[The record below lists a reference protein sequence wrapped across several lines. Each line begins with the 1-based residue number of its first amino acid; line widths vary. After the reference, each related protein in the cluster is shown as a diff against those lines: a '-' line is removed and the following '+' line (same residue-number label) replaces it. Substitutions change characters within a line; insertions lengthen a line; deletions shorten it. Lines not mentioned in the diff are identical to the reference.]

1 MRGISLLLL
10 LSLPA
15 AAQEETVI
23 EADYISF
30 EKEGDRN
37 IAFLSS
43 PVVTRGGIR
52 IQADHMILWFPLE
65 GEEASFEELYAE
77 GNVVYRSGMQEL
89 KAERMYFDAVGRRAY
104 LVHLQARMK
113 DPESGKSY
121 RIIAEQVRS
130 LAEGKFQAKK
140 VRLSSCDYGVPHYDV
155 YIGEGTW
162 TGREPHGEEGTF
174 DIFPFR
180 EWTLGGGPVVA
191 RIGEVPFFWLPA
203 VILKSEWLRDFP
215 LRSVRVEE
223 TSRFGWSALTEWGFP
238 LSKGFLDALNPWDSG
253 EEEDDGRRWGDAEFS
268 VDWRRERG
276 WAGGLDLEWKW
287 ENYFGYGE
295 SYFLHDEGRSDNDFD
310 EKFDPLERKDRG
322 RVRGFHRRD
331 LEGDWRYEL
340 ELSWISDKDLLE
352 EFFEREFKEGK
363 EQETSFYV
371 RWKPRTMGAYLW
383 ERHRLNDFQDQL
395 EMLPRLH
402 FELLHQPVLPSVW
415 DRLLLFQSTDAS
427 HLRYRNADGDPD
439 RDERTWRGDFL
450 NELTIPADFTWF
462 TVAPFGSLRGSF
474 WEQDIN
480 GDEESRW
487 LWSLGG
493 RVRVDIHGVHGLTWK
508 AIGLRRLRHIV
519 QLEARYAHN
528 IHSTEKS
535 SSLYPFDDTEL
546 IDEFEEAVFSFRNRL
561 ETKVIEE
568 GEEKSWE
575 FFDLGV
581 TVEYYPNPDRDTTSF
596 RATNHL
602 APFHWITLA
611 PDPVGEAF
619 PLRHWSNIHW
629 DMRFRL
635 RNSVGLSGRG
645 EYNFEVEQ
653 EESREIA
660 FHVSPFSGLTLSAG
674 GTYVR
679 GVTNAWSASLR
690 ANLGEKWSLQAT
702 VQYDFDAEAYTE
714 QKLVVG
720 RDFHDFVVQG
730 VFENDE
736 GRNEQKYYVTV
747 VPKFLE
753 RLWK

>member
-52 IQADHMILWFPLE
+52 IQADHMSLWFPLE

-276 WAGGLDLEWKW
+276 W
-287 ENYFGYGE
+287 
-295 SYFLHDEGRSDNDFD
+295 
-310 EKFDPLERKDRG
+310 
-322 RVRGFHRRD
+322 V
-331 LEGDWRYEL
+331 
-340 ELSWISDKDLLE
+340 
-352 EFFEREFKEGK
+352 
-363 EQETSFYV
+363 
-371 RWKPRTMGAYLW
+371 
-383 ERHRLNDFQDQL
+383 RHRYT
-395 EMLPRLH
+395 P
-402 FELLHQPVLPSVW
+402 
-415 DRLLLFQSTDAS
+415 
-427 HLRYRNADGDPD
+427 
-439 RDERTWRGDFL
+439 
-450 NELTIPADFTWF
+450 
-462 TVAPFGSLRGSF
+462 
-474 WEQDIN
+474 
-480 GDEESRW
+480 
-487 LWSLGG
+487 
-493 RVRVDIHGVHGLTWK
+493 
-508 AIGLRRLRHIV
+508 LRRI
-519 QLEARYAHN
+519 
-528 IHSTEKS
+528 
-535 SSLYPFDDTEL
+535 P
-546 IDEFEEAVFSFRNRL
+546 
-561 ETKVIEE
+561 
-568 GEEKSWE
+568 
-575 FFDLGV
+575 
-581 TVEYYPNPDRDTTSF
+581 
-596 RATNHL
+596 
-602 APFHWITLA
+602 
-611 PDPVGEAF
+611 
-619 PLRHWSNIHW
+619 PLR
-629 DMRFRL
+629 
-635 RNSVGLSGRG
+635 LS
-645 EYNFEVEQ
+645 
-653 EESREIA
+653 I
-660 FHVSPFSGLTLSAG
+660 
-674 GTYVR
+674 
-679 GVTNAWSASLR
+679 
-690 ANLGEKWSLQAT
+690 K
-702 VQYDFDAEAYTE
+702 
-714 QKLVVG
+714 
-720 RDFHDFVVQG
+720 
-730 VFENDE
+730 
-736 GRNEQKYYVTV
+736 
-747 VPKFLE
+747 
-753 RLWK
+753 